1 MAEECLEVEV
11 EEVAEEEE
19 VAAKS
24 CLMRVEVVGGPKE
37 EKEEKEEG
45 RPVQRA
51 VVAKA
56 VGEEEADCGC

>member
-11 EEVAEEEE
+11 EEVVEEE
-19 VAAKS
+19 V
-24 CLMRVEVVGGPKE
+24 VVGGPKE
-37 EKEEKEEG
+37 GKEEG
-45 RPVQRA
+45 MPVQRA

>member
-11 EEVAEEEE
+11 EVEEEEE

-37 EKEEKEEG
+37 EKEEG
-45 RPVQRA
+45 MPV
-51 VVAKA
+51 
-56 VGEEEADCGC
+56 

>member
-11 EEVAEEEE
+11 EEVEEEEE

-37 EKEEKEEG
+37 EKEEG
-45 RPVQRA
+45 MPVQRA